1 MSNAVALRPETKAAV
16 TLSDMQTM
24 AQAVARSGLFGV
36 KTPDQ
41 ALALMLVAHAEG
53 MHPAIAARDYHIIEG
68 RPAMKADAMLARF
81 QSAGGKVKWTTMSED
96 KVSAVF
102 SHPAGG
108 DVEITWT
115 LEMAAKAKLS
125 TKTQRDGG
133 PNMWQKFPRQMLRAR
148 CVSEGIRTVFPGVL
162 VGTYTPEEIGDM
174 EQPPMRDVT
183 PPPGA
188 PPQGAQAKLD
198 ALTAEPKNRVPVD
211 AQPTATLYPFD
222 PADGGAVGGMLTGA
236 DWLVQAE
243 IALNSHDEPAA
254 FWKANEATFY
264 QIQQAATEKKAPKG
278 IAACSRIADLAHSM
292 LG

>member
-1 MSNAVALRPETKAAV
+1 MSNTIALRPEQQTGI

-81 QSAGGKVKWTTMSED
+81 QSAGGKVRWTVMTED

-108 DVEITWT
+108 EVEITWT
-115 LEMAAKAKLS
+115 LEMAQKARLS

-148 CVSEGIRTVFPGVL
+148 VVSEGIRTVFPGVL
-162 VGTYTPEEIGDM
+162 AGTYTPEEITDM
-174 EQPPMRDVT
+174 DDHPKPMQDVT
-183 PPPGA
+183 PKPS
-188 PPQGAQAKLD
+188 AQEKLD
-198 ALTAEPKNRVPVD
+198 KLTAPEEAPKTPKAPMTLFDFD
-211 AQPTATLYPFD
+211 AC
-222 PADGGAVGGMLTGA
+222 DGSGELLQLTGP
-236 DWLVQAE
+236 DWLAQAE
-243 IALNSHDEPAA
+243 IALNTHEHPAT
-254 FWKANEATFY
+254 FWKANEAEFY
-264 QIQQAATEKKAPKG
+264 RIQQAATEKGARKVMTT
-278 IAACSRIADLAHSM
+278 CSRVADLAHQAM
-292 LG
+292 QTEG

>member
-16 TLSDMQTM
+16 SLSDMQTM
-24 AQAVARSGLFGV
+24 AQAVAKSGLFGV
-36 KTPDQ
+36 KTTDQ

-81 QSAGGKVKWTTMSED
+81 QSAGGKVKWTVMSED
-96 KVSAVF
+96 KVSAIF

-108 DVEITWT
+108 EVEITWT

-174 EQPPMRDVT
+174 EPDRPMKDVT
-183 PPPGA
+183 PA
-188 PPQGAQAKLD
+188 PAAPSPGAQAKLD
-198 ALTAEPKNRVPVD
+198 ALAAKPAPV
-211 AQPTATLYPFD
+211 ATLYTLD
-222 PADGGAVGGMLTGA
+222 PADGSDAQQLSGA

-243 IALNSHDEPAA
+243 IALNSHEQPAA

-264 QIQQAATEKKAPKG
+264 QIQEAATEKKAPKG
-278 IAACSRIADLAHSM
+278 IAACSRLADLAHSM
-292 LG
+292 LSA